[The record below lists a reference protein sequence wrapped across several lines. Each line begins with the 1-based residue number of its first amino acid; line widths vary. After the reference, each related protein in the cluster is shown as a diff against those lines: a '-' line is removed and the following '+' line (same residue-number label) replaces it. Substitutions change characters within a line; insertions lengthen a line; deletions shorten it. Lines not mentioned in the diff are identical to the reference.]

1 MQRLIAFAL
10 TQRVFVFVLVAAL
23 VGFGGYA
30 ASNLPIEAFPD
41 VQDVQV
47 RVISQRTGAAPQDM
61 ERSVTLPIEREVA
74 GIPRLS
80 NVRSVT
86 MTGLSIVTLTFAD
99 GTDDYFARQQVLEKL
114 STVDLPTGVQPQLA
128 PLSTAVGEIYRY
140 TLEAPGL
147 SEVEARTLQDWTVRP
162 FLRMTPGVADIVT
175 FGGALKEFQ
184 IEVDPV
190 ALRKYQVTLDQLGQA
205 VSNANG
211 SAGGGLMR
219 RGDTS
224 LVVRASGLFDSLA
237 DIRAAV
243 VASRQGRPVTVADLA
258 QVREGERPRL
268 GIAAAGQR
276 DSIVEGIVSMTKGGD
291 PAKINAELRERIAQ
305 IEPRLPAGVKIVPI
319 YDRTQLVHH
328 TVATVVENL
337 VVGALL
343 VVAVL
348 VVFLSSWRAALVVAT
363 VIPLALL
370 FAFILITARGVSAN
384 LISLG
389 AVDFGIIIDSA
400 VVIVEAL
407 MVRLAAKTALDAD
420 TPEARHQRLGVLHHT
435 VSDLA
440 HPVLF
445 SKAIIILAFVPI
457 FTFQRVE
464 GKIFTPVALTLS
476 FALLGAV
483 LLTFTHLPALLAT
496 VLQRRTLAEKHK
508 PWAGLAAGA
517 LPRPARRDHAPR
529 RPHAVARG
537 AARGTRAGT
546 GTAAG
551 QRVPAQAR
559 RGQHLADHHAADLGR
574 ARDHQAGG
582 TQRARHPAD
591 VSRGGAADQPGRPAR
606 RRLRPEGAEQPRDP
620 GRSAAALGLALR
632 GQGGADRRHVGQAG
646 RHPRHQHQFLAG
658 NPGQRRGVA
667 IGLSRRDRR
676 EGDRQ
681 QPRHPRRA
689 RRKGG
694 HHFARHS
701 RCHRRGQ
708 HAYRRAERAGRH
720 ARPRAARALRPH
732 GQRRGQRHRPVDV
745 GQLDHQLLRRRP
757 PLRRGGAARPAA
769 PRQRGRGA
777 RTAARRGR
785 HAGRQRPG
793 HHLAGR
799 GRERRGAPGR
809 LAHLPRVGLAHGH
822 RQGQPAGPRPGQLR
836 GRGPAHRGAP
846 GRAAAGLPAGV
857 GRSVRELAAGRG
869 AARG

>member
-1 MQRLIAFAL
+1 MTDAPLKTTPLNAAHRAL
-10 TQRVFVFVLVAAL
+10 GARM

-291 PAKINAELRERIAQ
+291 PAKINAELRQRIAQ
-305 IEPRLPAGVKIVPI
+305 LEPRLPAGVKIVPI

-328 TVATVVENL
+328 TVATVEALVRPGTTLGQLLRAAFPPGSVTGAPKVQAMTVIEQL
-337 VVGALL
+337 EPVRRHVYCGSIGVVGVDGRLRL
-343 VVAVL
+343 NVAI
-348 VVFLSSWRAALVVAT
+348 RT
-363 VIPLALL
+363 
-370 FAFILITARGVSAN
+370 
-384 LISLG
+384 
-389 AVDFGIIIDSA
+389 A
-400 VVIVEAL
+400 VV
-407 MVRLAAKTALDAD
+407 
-420 TPEARHQRLGVLHHT
+420 
-435 VSDLA
+435 
-440 HPVLF
+440 
-445 SKAIIILAFVPI
+445 
-457 FTFQRVE
+457 
-464 GKIFTPVALTLS
+464 
-476 FALLGAV
+476 
-483 LLTFTHLPALLAT
+483 
-496 VLQRRTLAEKHK
+496 
-508 PWAGLAAGA
+508 AAGA
-517 LPRPARRDHAPR
+517 VSFYAGGGI
-529 RPHAVARG
+529 VADSDPEEEYEETL
-537 AARGTRAGT
+537 AK
-546 GTAAG
+546 AAG
-551 QRVPAQAR
+551 MA
-559 RGQHLADHHAADLGR
+559 
-574 ARDHQAGG
+574 
-582 TQRARHPAD
+582 
-591 VSRGGAADQPGRPAR
+591 S
-606 RRLRPEGAEQPRDP
+606 
-620 GRSAAALGLALR
+620 ALGLRLP
-632 GQGGADRRHVGQAG
+632 GGGEPCMLG
-646 RHPRHQHQFLAG
+646 
-658 NPGQRRGVA
+658 
-667 IGLSRRDRR
+667 
-676 EGDRQ
+676 
-681 QPRHPRRA
+681 
-689 RRKGG
+689 
-694 HHFARHS
+694 
-701 RCHRRGQ
+701 
-708 HAYRRAERAGRH
+708 
-720 ARPRAARALRPH
+720 
-732 GQRRGQRHRPVDV
+732 
-745 GQLDHQLLRRRP
+745 
-757 PLRRGGAARPAA
+757 
-769 PRQRGRGA
+769 
-777 RTAARRGR
+777 
-785 HAGRQRPG
+785 
-793 HHLAGR
+793 
-799 GRERRGAPGR
+799 
-809 LAHLPRVGLAHGH
+809 
-822 RQGQPAGPRPGQLR
+822 
-836 GRGPAHRGAP
+836 
-846 GRAAAGLPAGV
+846 
-857 GRSVRELAAGRG
+857 
-869 AARG
+869 